1 MQGFGRDT
9 VALGFQ
15 GVADT
20 IERRRGCNIGV
31 SRHKSFRSNRKSY
44 HVSWAQ
50 PIRSGHY
57 NNGHTR
63 QFEKI
68 ESMG

>member
-1 MQGFGRDT
+1 MQGFDRDT
-9 VALGFQ
+9 VALDFQ
-15 GVADT
+15 GVADA

-31 SRHKSFRSNRKSY
+31 NIHKSLESYRKSY
-44 HVSWAQ
+44 RVSWAQ
-50 PIRSGHY
+50 PIRSGHHSD
-57 NNGHTR
+57 GRTR